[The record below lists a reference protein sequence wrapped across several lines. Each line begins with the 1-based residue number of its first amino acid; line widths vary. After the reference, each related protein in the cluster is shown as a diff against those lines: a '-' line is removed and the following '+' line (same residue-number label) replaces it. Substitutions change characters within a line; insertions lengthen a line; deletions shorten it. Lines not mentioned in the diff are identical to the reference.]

1 MSNDFVKSEKVLNRL
16 NWRYAVKKFD
26 PTRRVS
32 DKDLETLEESIM
44 VAPTSFGLQLFKAI
58 VIINDETRQKLR
70 PAAWGQSQITES
82 SHLIVFAAKKTI
94 APEDIEQFFER
105 IVEVRG
111 TPLETLAE
119 YKAMVSGFGEKAV
132 AEDWAFS
139 WCQRQ
144 TYLAL
149 GFLLQTAA
157 LIGVDACP
165 MEGFDPAQFNEILGL
180 RDYSATALCALGYRS
195 EADWL
200 ADLPKV
206 RMPKEEIIV
215 RI

>member
-1 MSNDFVKSEKVLNRL
+1 MSNDFVDNEKVLDRL

-26 PTRRVS
+26 PTRKVS
-32 DKDLETLEESIM
+32 DKDIETLEKSIM

-58 VIINDETRQKLR
+58 VITDDQMKLKLK
-70 PAAWGQSQITES
+70 PAAWGQPQITDS
-82 SHLIVFAAKKTI
+82 SHLIIFAAKKTI
-94 APEDIEQFFER
+94 APEDVDKFFER

-111 TPLETLAE
+111 TPLETLTE
-119 YKAMVSGFGEKAV
+119 YKAMVAGFGEKAV
-132 AEDWAFS
+132 AEGWAFT

-165 MEGFDPAQFNEILGL
+165 MEGFDPAQFDDILGFE
-180 RDYSATALCALGYRS
+180 DYSATAICALGYRS
-195 EADWL
+195 ETDWL

-206 RMPKEEIIV
+206 RMPKEEIFV